1 MQTLRSLIVP
11 CAAAL
16 AVASAVVACGDDGA
30 ATSSG
35 RPTVVA
41 TTPVVGD
48 IVASTLGDAADVVV
62 LMPRGADPHAFEPS
76 ARQLGELRDADLLV
90 ANGLG
95 LESGLSDA
103 LVSAESDGVP
113 VLELAPELDPIGF
126 ASEHDHD
133 ESEHDESEHDE
144 SEHDESDHDESE
156 HEHGDL
162 DPHVWFDPSRM
173 AAAVPL
179 IADAFVDAVPD
190 ADEGDVRAGADDYAA
205 ELLALDAEV
214 EEILSG
220 VPDDRRVLVTNH
232 DTFGYFA
239 DRYGFEV
246 LGVVLPGGDTLAAP
260 SAAALES
267 LAEEIEHHDV
277 PVVFAD
283 EGVSSDL
290 ADALASEVGDAVEV
304 VALFTDTLG
313 DSGGPSG
320 TYVDL
325 VRTNTERIAEALG

>member
-1 MQTLRSLIVP
+1 MRSLVVP

-16 AVASAVVACGDDGA
+16 ALLSVVAGCGNDSA

-41 TTPVVGD
+41 TTPVIGD
-48 IVASTLGDAADVVV
+48 VVASTLGDAADVVV

-76 ARQLGELRDADLLV
+76 ARQLGELRDADLV
-90 ANGLG
+90 VSNGLG
-95 LESGLSDA
+95 LESGLADA
-103 LVSAESDGVP
+103 LRAAESDGVP
-113 VLELAPELDPIGF
+113 VVELAPELDPIGF
-126 ASEHDHD
+126 APEHDHGED
-133 ESEHDESEHDE
+133 GA
-144 SEHDESDHDESE
+144 DHED
-156 HEHGDL
+156 GDL

-173 AAAVPL
+173 AAAPTL

-190 ADEGDVRAGADDYAA
+190 ADESSVRAGADDYSA

-214 EEILSG
+214 EEVLSG

-260 SAAALES
+260 SAAALDA
-267 LAEEIEHHDV
+267 LAEEIEHHGV

-290 ADALASEVGDAVEV
+290 ADALASEVGTDVEV

-313 DSGGPSG
+313 DPGSPSG

-325 VRTNTERIAEALG
+325 MRTNAERIAEALR

>member
-1 MQTLRSLIVP
+1 LDMQTLRSLIVP

-16 AVASAVVACGDDGA
+16 AVASVVVACGVDGA

-103 LVSAESDGVP
+103 LAAAESDGVP

-133 ESEHDESEHDE
+133 ESEHDESEHD
-144 SEHDESDHDESE
+144 DESE
-156 HEHGDL
+156 DEHGDL

-190 ADEGDVRAGADDYAA
+190 ADEADVRAGADDYAA

-267 LAEEIEHHDV
+267 LAEEIEHHGV

-304 VALFTDTLG
+304 VALFTDTLA

>member
-1 MQTLRSLIVP
+1 MQTLRSLVVP
-11 CAAAL
+11 CAMSL
-16 AVASAVVACGDDGA
+16 AFASVVVACGDDGA

-48 IVASTLGDAADVVV
+48 IVASTLGDEADVVV

-76 ARQLGELRDADLLV
+76 ARQLGELRDADLVV

-95 LESGLSDA
+95 LESGLADA
-103 LVSAESDGVP
+103 LSAAESDGVP
-113 VLELAPELDPIGF
+113 IVELAPELDPIEF

-133 ESEHDESEHDE
+133 ETGHDEDE
-144 SEHDESDHDESE
+144 AH

-162 DPHVWFDPSRM
+162 DPHVWFDASRM

-179 IADAFVDAVPD
+179 IADAFVAAVPD
-190 ADEGDVRAGADDYAA
+190 ADENAIRSSADDYAA

-214 EEILSG
+214 EELLAG

-260 SAAALES
+260 SAAALEG
-267 LAEEIEHHDV
+267 LAEEVEHHGV

-290 ADALASEVGDAVEV
+290 ADALASEVDDDVEV

-313 DSGGPSG
+313 EPGGPSG

-325 VRTNTERIAEALG
+325 VRTNAERIAEALR